1 MGIVGAFL
9 MIAAG
14 AGLDVLPQDPAPGL
28 MMRTY
33 LNGLASAALAER
45 SKARDALVEPAAI
58 EAYQQSLRAYFLEQL
73 GPLPERTPLN
83 AHVVGQGEG
92 DGYRYEKV
100 LFESRPNFHV
110 TAVLFLPK
118 KQGPFPGVLVPCGH
132 SANGKAYESYQRAC
146 ILLARNGLAAF
157 IYDPIGQGE
166 RLQFPEKDG
175 KTSPGS
181 TTEHMLTGVGCILL
195 GANTAAYRIWDGMRA
210 LDYLTSRPDIDSTRI
225 GCTGNSGG
233 GTLTSYLMA
242 LDPRIVCAAPGCYLT
257 SFARLLEEAGPQDAE
272 QNIFG
277 QIAHGM
283 DHADYIMMRAPK
295 PTLMLTA
302 TEDFFDIRGAWDS
315 YRDAKRLYTKLGF
328 PERVDLV
335 EANEK
340 HGFTKPLRTAMVRWM
355 RRWLLGVDDAITE
368 PDFPVLP
375 DEAMWCTPKG
385 QVLLLAGERS
395 VTDLNIERGRQLAKE
410 RRALWKTSD
419 KAALIEKIRLIAG
432 IRPLAELP
440 EPQIEIVAQAAPPAE
455 PQKLILHPEPGIG
468 LPALLFAP
476 EAPARDAYL
485 YVHGEGKQVDAVADG
500 PIMRLVRA
508 GHAVMAVDL
517 RGIGE
522 TLSPVDN
529 KDWAVRFATGWQDFF
544 RAYLLGKSYVGMR
557 TEDILVC
564 ARHLVNMNGRKR
576 PVHLVAIGET
586 GPAALHAAAMEPT
599 LFASLRLERSI
610 RSWSDVVRNPEAKGQ
625 LMNAVHGALRIYDL
639 PDLMRLIAPVTVAVK
654 DPLDFH

>member
-1 MGIVGAFL
+1 MCVVGAFL

-14 AGLDVLPQDPAPGL
+14 AGLDVLPQDPPPGL
-28 MMRTY
+28 MMRSY
-33 LNGLASAALAER
+33 LNGLAAAALAER
-45 SKARDALVEPAAI
+45 AKARDMLNDPLAI
-58 EAYQQSLRAYFLEQL
+58 ESYQESLKAYFLEQL

-92 DGYRYEKV
+92 DGYRYEKI
-100 LFESRPNFHV
+100 LFESRPHFHV
-110 TAVLFLPK
+110 TAILFLPK
-118 KQGPFPGVLVPCGH
+118 GEGPFPGVLVPCGH

-146 ILLARNGLAAF
+146 ILLARNGLAAL

-166 RLQFPEKDG
+166 RFQFLAKDG

-195 GANTAAYRIWDGMRA
+195 GTNTAAYRIWDGMRA
-210 LDYLTSRPDIDSTRI
+210 LDYLTSRPDIDPARI

-257 SFARLLEEAGPQDAE
+257 SFSRLLEKAGPQDAE

-277 QIAHGM
+277 QIARGM

-315 YRDAKRLYTKLGF
+315 YRDAKRLYAKLGF
-328 PERVDLV
+328 PERVDLA

-355 RRWLLGVDDAITE
+355 RRWLLGVDDAVTE
-368 PDFPVLP
+368 PDFSILP
-375 DEAMWCTPKG
+375 EEAMGCTPKG
-385 QVLLLAGERS
+385 QVLLLDGERS
-395 VTDLNIERGRQLAKE
+395 VTDLNVERDRQLAKE
-410 RRALWKTSD
+410 RKSLWKTGG
-419 KAALIEKIRLIAG
+419 KADLIEKIRLTAG
-432 IRPLAELP
+432 IRLLAELP
-440 EPQIEIVAQAAPPAE
+440 EPQIEMVAQAASPGE
-455 PQKLILHPEPGIG
+455 PQKIIVHPEPGIS
-468 LPALLFAP
+468 LPALLFSP
-476 EAPARDAYL
+476 ESPAKGAYL
-485 YVHGEGKQVDAVADG
+485 YLHGEGKQADAVAGG

-508 GHAVMAVDL
+508 GYTVMAADV
-517 RGIGE
+517 RGVGE

-529 KDWAVRFATGWQDFF
+529 QDWAVRFATGWQDFF
-544 RAYLLGKSYVGMR
+544 RAYLLGKSYLGMR
-557 TEDILVC
+557 TEDVLVC
-564 ARHLVNMNGRKR
+564 ARHLANTNGRN

-586 GPAALHAAAMEPT
+586 GPAALHAAAMEPA

-610 RSWSDVVRNPEAKGQ
+610 RSWSDVVRHPEAKGQ
-625 LMNAVHGALRIYDL
+625 IMNAVHGALRVYDL
-639 PDLMRLIAPVTVAVK
+639 PDLMRLIDPVPLRVV
-654 DPLDFH
+654 DPLDLS